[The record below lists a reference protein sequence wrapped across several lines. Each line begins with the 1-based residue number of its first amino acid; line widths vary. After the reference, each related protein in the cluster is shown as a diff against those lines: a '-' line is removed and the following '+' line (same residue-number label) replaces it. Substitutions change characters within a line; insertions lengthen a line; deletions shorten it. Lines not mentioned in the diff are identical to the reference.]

1 VAEVMNPNMKLP
13 QLKFLITGP
22 AADSQDVAAISA
34 LILEDIKKDGRVTSS
49 EDLSFSS
56 FSLSNNIITMT

>member
-1 VAEVMNPNMKLP
+1 MNPNMKLP

-34 LILEDIKKDGRVTSS
+34 LILEDIKKDGRSH
-49 EDLSFSS
+49 LLKI
-56 FSLSNNIITMT
+56 SLFLLFH